1 MLASAQPLNFA
12 LPFAANAGAGYITE
26 PIPTASQIGITPG
39 RASLSDGF
47 PPLTMTPIASGGVPP
62 FGQDMNGVLNQITAG
77 LQWYQVGGM
86 PIYNVTFA
94 ESIGGYPN
102 GAVLQSSDR
111 TGFWRNTVDSN
122 ASNPDAGGAVVTG
135 SIAGTTLTVS
145 AVTSGTI
152 ALGQFITGTG
162 ISAGT
167 QITALGT
174 GTGGTGTYTVNNSQ
188 TTSSTTV
195 TATGSANWLPH
206 FFYGSTI
213 VTASNA
219 AITLTNEQGGKQF
232 IIVNGTLTA
241 NVQITIPAVVGDW
254 YVVNATTGN
263 FTLSFLAPGGTPV
276 PVPVGAAFL
285 RGDGTNVYNEALAVA
300 PATASQHAVQFAQV
314 ASASTQCQ
322 LVISGGN
329 LVLNRYRGNQV
340 FSPGS
345 GNVTIPSGGIT
356 LAPSGLTANTL
367 YYIYLNPNSGN
378 PVLVASVTGHVT
390 DTTGVEVMSGNNSMV
405 LVGME
410 RASGSTSWQGLCRS
424 WCNDPGFG
432 AITPLTS
439 IVTINGNVTNVEV
452 SSTLRTPFLVFANE
466 VVCAFSDGTASS
478 NLVGDTAVSNLAF
491 DGTTP
496 EDSFSGT
503 AAYSG
508 TGTTP
513 GVPTAYSTSTVKIG
527 LAEGYHYATLLGTVG
542 GSFSGSW
549 IGTATKGNRSSVRV
563 FIPPHK

>member
-39 RASLSDGF
+39 RASLNDGF

-111 TGFWRNTVDSN
+111 TGFWRSTVDNNS
-122 ASNPDAGGAVVTG
+122 SNPDAGGAVVTG
-135 SIAGTTLTVS
+135 SIAGTALTVS

-188 TTSSTTV
+188 TTSSTTI

-232 IIVNGTLTA
+232 IIVNGALTA

-263 FTLSFLAPGGTPV
+263 FTLSFLTPGGTPV
-276 PVPVGAAFL
+276 AVPVGAAFL

-300 PATASQHAVQFAQV
+300 PATASQHAVQLGQVAGVVGSVRNLKASLTTAGTSIAYTADEIVVESALGGLRYCLANFSQTLNGATTGLGGLDTGSLAANSFYAIYAAITSAGAQGIFAQLEPT
-314 ASASTQCQ
+314 A
-322 LVISGGN
+322 
-329 LVLNRYRGNQV
+329 
-340 FSPGS
+340 GS
-345 GNVTIPSGGIT
+345 GATSVYGGTHLPAGVI
-356 LAPSGLTANTL
+356 ANTL
-367 YYIYLNPNSGN
+367 IGVWQTNGS
-378 PVLVASVTGHVT
+378 AQFVTGQQKDRRFGGIGVQVINSSSLAASYT
-390 DTTGVEVMSGNNSMV
+390 SLNIAAAVPKCAVMCDAAVLLSSSTATTISY
-405 LVGME
+405 
-410 RASGSTSWQGLCRS
+410 
-424 WCNDPGFG
+424 GFG
-432 AITPLTS
+432 ADA
-439 IVTINGNVTNVEV
+439 NG
-452 SSTLRTPFLVFANE
+452 SGA
-466 VVCAFSDGTASS
+466 ASS
-478 NLVGDTAVSNLAF
+478 SGGSVLQLGNTIPNILIASPQTIFYKSAQTA
-491 DGTTP
+491 GTT
-496 EDSFSGT
+496 SFVVS
-503 AAYSG
+503 
-508 TGTTP
+508 
-513 GVPTAYSTSTVKIG
+513 IG
-527 LAEGYHYATLLGTVG
+527 NWA
-542 GSFSGSW
+542 F
-549 IGTATKGNRSSVRV
+549 
-563 FIPPHK
+563 

>member
-174 GTGGTGTYTVNNSQ
+174 GTGGAGTYTVNNSQ

-195 TATGSANWLPH
+195 TATGSSNWLPH

-213 VTASNA
+213 ITASNA
-219 AITLTNEQGGKQF
+219 NITLTNEQGGKQF
-232 IIVNGTLTA
+232 IIVNGTLA
-241 NVQITIPAVVGDW
+241 GNVQITIPAVVGDW

-300 PATASQHAVQFAQV
+300 PATASQHAVQFGQV
-314 ASASTQCQ
+314 AGVVGSVRNLKCSNTAAGSSLVYSADENIVESALGGLRYCLPSFSQTLNGSTTGLGGLDTGSLAANSYYAVYAAFTSAGAQGIFAQ
-322 LVISGGN
+322 LEPTGGAPSIYGGAHLPAGVIATALIGVWPTLNASAQFIIGYQRDRSFWRQEQSVLSSSTTQSSYTSLGISGG
-329 LVLNRYRGNQV
+329 VPKSAISV
-340 FSPGS
+340 SAM
-345 GNVTIPSGGIT
+345 GG
-356 LAPSGLTANTL
+356 
-367 YYIYLNPNSGN
+367 
-378 PVLVASVTGHVT
+378 VASTSSSGMTLTVSPDANGTGAQQVSQS
-390 DTTGVEVMSGNNSMV
+390 TTGG
-405 LVGME
+405 
-410 RASGSTSWQGLCRS
+410 ASAVSIPL
-424 WCNDPGFG
+424 
-432 AITPLTS
+432 ITAQ
-439 IVTINGNVTNVEV
+439 TIYY
-452 SSTLRTPFLVFANE
+452 
-466 VVCAFSDGTASS
+466 
-478 NLVGDTAVSNLAF
+478 TAVSSV
-491 DGTTP
+491 GTPT
-496 EDSFSGT
+496 FSI
-503 AAYSG
+503 S
-508 TGTTP
+508 
-513 GVPTAYSTSTVKIG
+513 VV
-527 LAEGYHYATLLGTVG
+527 GYT
-542 GSFSGSW
+542 F
-549 IGTATKGNRSSVRV
+549 
-563 FIPPHK
+563 